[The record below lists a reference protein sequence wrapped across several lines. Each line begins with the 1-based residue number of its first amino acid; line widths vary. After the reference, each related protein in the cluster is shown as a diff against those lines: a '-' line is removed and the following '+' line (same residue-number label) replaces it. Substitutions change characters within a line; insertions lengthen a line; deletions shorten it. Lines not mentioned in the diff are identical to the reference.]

1 MTSRS
6 TSLVLAAAAAAV
18 GLAVA
23 AHAGE
28 SKKGPSEQE
37 EARAALLR
45 HEILPLSQILRITTQ
60 RLPGDVL
67 KVEIE
72 RHHGVL
78 IYELKVLART
88 GRIREIELDARTGAV
103 LKIEDD

>member
-1 MTSRS
+1 MTRRS
-6 TSLVLAAAAAAV
+6 TSLVLAAAVA
-18 GLAVA
+18 GLAVT

-45 HEILPLSQILRITTQ
+45 HEILPLSQILRITAQ

-72 RHHGVL
+72 RDHGVL

-88 GRIREIELDARTGAV
+88 GRIREIKLDARTGAV
-103 LKIEDD
+103 LEIEDD